1 MQKRVLGLTRA
12 DGAPRMCGCFCLA
25 AAVALS
31 SGSAGGCVLSHW
43 QDASLNP
50 PSLWRRLDPF
60 CRVFFLR
67 HLVGEGSYQDLYDA
81 EERNRIR
88 SGFMDIQHSHSEM
101 AHGEESADPGSEGL
115 VLILPGDLVTRLP
128 V

>member
-25 AAVALS
+25 AVVALS

-50 PSLWRRLDPF
+50 PSSWRRLDPF

-67 HLVGEGSYQDLYDA
+67 RLVGEGSYQDLYDA
-81 EERNRIR
+81 EERNKNKERI
-88 SGFMDIQHSHSEM
+88 
-101 AHGEESADPGSEGL
+101 HGYPAFPFRDG
-115 VLILPGDLVTRLP
+115 TWRRKC
-128 V
+128 